1 VVGHAPD
8 GTIEAVEKDDHPW
21 LVAVQWHPE
30 LTADE
35 DARQQRLFDSLVTVA
50 GDMSVANKRS

>member
-1 VVGHAPD
+1 
-8 GTIEAVEKDDHPW
+8 
-21 LVAVQWHPE
+21 